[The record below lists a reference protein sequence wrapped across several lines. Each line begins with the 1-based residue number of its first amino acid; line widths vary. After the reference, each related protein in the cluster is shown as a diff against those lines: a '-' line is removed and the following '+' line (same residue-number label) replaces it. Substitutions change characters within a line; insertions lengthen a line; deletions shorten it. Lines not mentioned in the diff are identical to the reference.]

1 MVFVAHSLF
10 NRKKDYIL
18 NLLYLESVISMVYTI
33 SEIKKISVPIAKEYG
48 VDSLSLFGSYA
59 RGEATS
65 ESDVDFFIDKGNI
78 KGLLD
83 FIGFIQDLEEK
94 LKCHVDVV
102 TTAIEDKKFLE
113 MIKKDS
119 VLLYEK

>member
-1 MVFVAHSLF
+1 M
-10 NRKKDYIL
+10 
-18 NLLYLESVISMVYTI
+18 
-33 SEIKKISVPIAKEYG
+33 
-48 VDSLSLFGSYA
+48 FGSYA